1 MNILN
6 SSIQESTN
14 IIYLKHWKAYK
25 IFCKKHIKG
34 SKKLPF
40 DDRSVAF
47 FIAHLHPKHLQVGT
61 IRSYLS
67 AISFQHKL
75 HCQLDPT
82 TSFIVQK
89 ALKGVAKMGSI
100 KKCSLLPITKTKL
113 YAFLQAIPFN
123 SENVYQIKI
132 FRTIFLLAFHACLR
146 AGEVVV
152 SNKKSHTLQLNQVH
166 RNTTCHNDNYIIT
179 FRS

>member
-14 IIYLKHWKAYK
+14 ITYLRHWKAYK
-25 IFCKKHIKG
+25 KNCKNHIKG

-40 DDRSVAF
+40 DDKSVAL
-47 FIAHLHPKHLQVGT
+47 FIAHPHSKHLQVGT

-100 KKCSLLPITKTKL
+100 KKCSLLPITKTEL

-123 SENVYQIKI
+123 SENVYQIKMS
-132 FRTIFLLAFHACLR
+132 RALFLLAFYACLR

-152 SNKKSHTLQLNQVH
+152 SNKKSHTLQLDQVH
-166 RNTTCHNDNYIIT
+166 RNTT
-179 FRS
+179 